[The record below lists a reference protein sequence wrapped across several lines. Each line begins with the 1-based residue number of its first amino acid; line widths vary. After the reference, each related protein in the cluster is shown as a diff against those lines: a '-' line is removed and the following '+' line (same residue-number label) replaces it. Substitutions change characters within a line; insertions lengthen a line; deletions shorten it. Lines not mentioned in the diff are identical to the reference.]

1 MEETNKTT
9 LEEDFKKLESLLKE
23 MEREDIGI
31 EDAFA
36 KYAEGMQL
44 IKTCNEKI
52 DCVEKKV
59 MQLSDDL
66 KLTPLDENGTSGE
79 E

>member
-1 MEETNKTT
+1 MGDSQEEST
-9 LEEDFKKLESLLKE
+9 LEEDFKKLDALLKD

-36 KYAEGMQL
+36 KYAEGMKL
-44 IKTCNEKI
+44 IKSCNERI
-52 DCVEKKV
+52 DLVEKKV
-59 MQLSDDL
+59 KKLSDDL
-66 KLTPLDENGTSGE
+66 KTEDFE